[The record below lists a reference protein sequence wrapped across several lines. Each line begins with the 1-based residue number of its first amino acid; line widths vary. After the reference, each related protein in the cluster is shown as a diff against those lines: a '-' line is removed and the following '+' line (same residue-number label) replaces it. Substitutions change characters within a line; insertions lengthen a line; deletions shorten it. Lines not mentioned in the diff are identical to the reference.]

1 MDTFYKIYI
10 QVVFSVKRRQK
21 LILPKF
27 KEELNKYIT
36 GIVRNKGHKLLAI
49 NGTRDH
55 IHILLSINRD
65 LHLSKLVNEIK
76 TNSSKFINEKR
87 FLRHRFEWQ
96 HGYGGSTYSHR
107 EISNIIEYIHNTGS
121 TS

>member
-27 KEELNKYIT
+27 REELNKYIT

-65 LHLSKLVNEIK
+65 LHLSKLVNEK
-76 TNSSKFINEKR
+76 KNHQNLSMNKGF
-87 FLRHRFEWQ
+87 
-96 HGYGGSTYSHR
+96 
-107 EISNIIEYIHNTGS
+107 
-121 TS
+121 